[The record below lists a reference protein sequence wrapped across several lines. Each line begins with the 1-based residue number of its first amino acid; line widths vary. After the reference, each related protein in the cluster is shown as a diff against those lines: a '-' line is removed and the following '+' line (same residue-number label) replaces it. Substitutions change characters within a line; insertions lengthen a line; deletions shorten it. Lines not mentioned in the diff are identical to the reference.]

1 MTRETRFRAWAL
13 AHDALLKAQV
23 AVGRFRWH
31 VGKALGRVAERRGDF
46 GYNAL
51 ALADTA
57 LGEAC
62 GIADRVLFRVGSRAV
77 VGMSVNTDWGTA

>member
-1 MTRETRFRAWAL
+1 MQLRFRAWAL

-57 LGEAC
+57 LGEVC
-62 GIADRVLFRVGSRAV
+62 GAADRALWTASLRAV
-77 VGMSVNTDWGTA
+77 EGMSNNTDWGEVES